1 MRRLSVLLTLA
12 LVACTTTEAPT
23 TGMSPREATLSSQK
37 LTVRMSNGST
47 CVGGVLADGTRSWGG
62 PLAGCPEGWRY
73 RVQLSSATN
82 PARFIVEEVL
92 TALTIEDALA
102 PRAEVTVTDP
112 NNNATTFV
120 SP

>member
-1 MRRLSVLLTLA
+1 MHRLLVLLPLVLA
-12 LVACTTTEAPT
+12 ACVATEAPT
-23 TGMSPREATLSSQK
+23 TGMSPQSVTLSRER
-37 LTVRMSNGST
+37 LAVRMSNGQT
-47 CVGGVLADGTRSWGG
+47 CTGGVLTTGARSWNG
-62 PLAGCPEGWRY
+62 PLAGCPEGWRF
-73 RVQLSSATN
+73 RVQLSDRTN
-82 PARFIVEEVL
+82 PARFVVEEVM